1 MECTMQQ
8 NRSLAGAADAI
19 ERTKSAGSEVAD
31 EMQNA
36 AGNVADRAKRAYEET
51 RETAGEI
58 AGEAYDQVGEAF
70 RSGEDFVRRHPLESL
85 AMAAAVAFVAGWM
98 FRR

>member
-1 MECTMQQ
+1 MQQ
-8 NRSLAGAADAI
+8 NRSLSGAAEMV
-19 ERTKSAGSEVAD
+19 ERTKNAGADAAD
-31 EMQNA
+31 EMQHA
-36 AGNVADRAKRAYEET
+36 AGKAADRAMRAYEDT
-51 RETAGEI
+51 TDAMQQA